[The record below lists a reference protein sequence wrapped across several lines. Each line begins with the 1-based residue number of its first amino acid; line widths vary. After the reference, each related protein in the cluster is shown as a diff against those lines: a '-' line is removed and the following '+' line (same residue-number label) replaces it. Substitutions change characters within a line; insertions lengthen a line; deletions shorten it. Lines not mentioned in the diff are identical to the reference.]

1 LIKACSLDTY
11 PYYEELKS
19 GQEATKRIADKIN
32 EAQRHAENE
41 QTVKSLHARIS
52 DWKGHHLENFGELLL
67 DDVFVVTKSE
77 IDREYHVFLFEKII
91 LCCKEAVTQPLKGGR
106 GGKNN
111 VIRKQNAPSP
121 LTLPGGNGKTQ
132 KNTPLLLKGRIFLGN
147 VTQAVSVPA
156 EAVTC
161 KLYHYFP

>member
-1 LIKACSLDTY
+1 MIKACSQDTY
-11 PYYEELKS
+11 PHYEELKS

-91 LCCKEAVTQPLKGGR
+91 LCCKEAAVQPLKNGKGS
-106 GGKNN
+106 KNN
-111 VIRKQNAPSP
+111 VIKKQAAPPP
-121 LTLPGGNGKTQ
+121 LPLPGGVGKPQ

-147 VTQAVSVPA
+147 VTQAISMPA
-156 EAVTC
+156 EAVPC
-161 KLYHYFP
+161 KFIFTL

>member
-1 LIKACSLDTY
+1 LIKACSQDTY
-11 PYYEELKS
+11 YPHYEELKS
-19 GQEATKRIADKIN
+19 GQEATKHIADKIN

-77 IDREYHVFLFEKII
+77 IDREYHVFLFDKII
-91 LCCKEAVTQPLKGGR
+91 LCCKEAAVQPLKNGKGGS
-106 GGKNN
+106 KPN
-111 VIRKQNAPSP
+111 VIKKQATP
-121 LTLPGGNGKTQ
+121 LSLPLPGGNGKPQ

-147 VTQAVSVPA
+147 VTQAIPMPA
-156 EAVTC
+156 EAVPC
-161 KLYHYFP
+161 K